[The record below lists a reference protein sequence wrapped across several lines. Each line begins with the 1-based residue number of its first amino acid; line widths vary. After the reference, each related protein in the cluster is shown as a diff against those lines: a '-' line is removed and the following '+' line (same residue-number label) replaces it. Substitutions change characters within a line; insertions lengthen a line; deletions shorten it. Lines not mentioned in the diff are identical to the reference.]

1 MAKTT
6 AQRQAEYRARR
17 RQQGD
22 IVRLN
27 TEVSL
32 VAHIALERLAHH
44 HGLTQRQMLER
55 LLIEPDEALCRMLEG
70 DDFRRYKD
78 MGGNRQKKPGSMA
91 GLR

>member
-55 LLIEPDEALCRMLEG
+55 LLIEPDEALCRALEG
-70 DDFRRYKD
+70 DDFRRYVD
-78 MGGNRQKKPGSMA
+78 MGGA
-91 GLR
+91 

>member
-22 IVRLN
+22 TARLN

-32 VAHIALERLAHH
+32 IAHIALERLAHH

-55 LLIEPDEALCRMLEG
+55 LLIEPDEALCRTLEG
-70 DDFRRYKD
+70 DDFRRYVD
-78 MGGNRQKKPGSMA
+78 RGVA
-91 GLR
+91 

>member
-22 IVRLN
+22 TARLN

-32 VAHIALERLAHH
+32 IAHFALERLAHH

-55 LLIEPDEALCRMLEG
+55 LLIESSRPCASALRATISAAIST
-70 DDFRRYKD
+70 
-78 MGGNRQKKPGSMA
+78 GGRSE
-91 GLR
+91 